1 VTLLG
6 TPRAALAG
14 HAVGA
19 IEIDARAEALIDS
32 RAVRRLVQ
40 LELAD
45 VVVRPAPGQR
55 DTALFVRVLGDG
67 DGQLRVELWERGNAY
82 GSRVVAGTT
91 GSAQLVARR
100 VALAAAELARELK
113 DERDDEAA
121 RAEQQRKRA
130 LEAARVARTRTR
142 EGPRALRSG
151 FVGIWADD
159 LALVGPELVG
169 ELHVHRSLRL
179 DLGAAWLGGVLD
191 AGHLA
196 QGAVLS
202 LGAARRRA
210 LSRGLSFDG
219 GFGVSVG
226 VFDFP
231 DARAVDGIE
240 GQRQTWSAS
249 AEGRVRL
256 EPRLSRSVRLAIGVG
271 GGFLLREMP
280 VVLEGG
286 TAQRLGGP
294 FVSGELSL
302 VITPF

>member
-6 TPRAALAG
+6 APRAALAAP
-14 HAVGA
+14 AVAA
-19 IEIDARAEALIDS
+19 IEIDARAEGLLDS

-45 VVVRPAPGQR
+45 VAVRPAPGQR
-55 DTALFVRVLGDG
+55 ATALFVRVLGDG
-67 DGQLRVELWERGNAY
+67 DGQLRVELWERGVAH
-82 GSRVVAGTT
+82 GSRVVLGTT

-100 VALAAAELARELK
+100 IALAAAELARELG

-121 RAEQQRKRA
+121 RAEQQKKRA
-130 LEAARVARTRTR
+130 LEAERAARQRTR

-151 FVGIWADD
+151 LVGFWANE
-159 LALVGPELVG
+159 LALVGPELAG

-179 DLGAAWLGGVLD
+179 DLGAAWLGGALETGD
-191 AGHLA
+191 LA

-202 LGAARRRA
+202 LGAARRHA
-210 LSRGLSFDG
+210 LSRALSFDG
-219 GFGVSVG
+219 GFGLSAG

-231 DARAVDGIE
+231 GARAVDGIA
-240 GQRQTWSAS
+240 GQHQTWSAS

-256 EPRLSRSVRLAIGVG
+256 EPHLSRSVRLAIGVG

-280 VVLEGG
+280 VVLSDG
-286 TAQRLGGP
+286 TARRVGGP
-294 FVSGELSL
+294 FVSGELAL